1 MPNRSQR
8 ELWFCYC
15 VNYRQRLEN
24 DIKQLQTNLRYRKVD
39 AVDCLELALAIERLN
54 CFNEYCR
61 HTNEIFKI
69 MSGNGLQNDGSGKN
83 EIG

>member
-1 MPNRSQR
+1 MPSRSQR
-8 ELWFCYC
+8 ELWFCYV

-54 CFNEYCR
+54 CFNEFCS

-69 MSGNGLQNDGSGKN
+69 MSGNELQNPSSD
-83 EIG
+83 

>member
-1 MPNRSQR
+1 MPPKSQR
-8 ELWFCYC
+8 ELWYCYV
-15 VNYRQRLEN
+15 VNYRQRLED

-39 AVDCLELALAIERLN
+39 AVDCMELALAIERLN

-69 MSGNGLQNDGSGKN
+69 MSGNELQNRYSD
-83 EIG
+83 

>member
-1 MPNRSQR
+1 MATLKQR
-8 ELWFCYC
+8 ELWFCYV
-15 VNYRQRLEN
+15 VNHRQHLEN

-61 HTNEIFKI
+61 HTKEIFKI
-69 MSGNGLQNDGSGKN
+69 MSGNELQKADSDG
-83 EIG
+83 